1 MAALTDEQK
10 KQVVQRWFDAVNS
23 RDVAALDEI
32 TSPNLIDH
40 SGLSSGHAPGA
51 DGHKRL
57 VEQLHSTFDDWSSDI
72 HDISVEG
79 DRVTVVH
86 SGRGYYPAQFQS
98 LMGSAAADPEMRQI
112 SFDIVS
118 TLRLDDEGKIAEH
131 WAVEGPLGRK
141 ATPGPLTDDD
151 RRRIAL
157 RWFDAVNSGDWQI
170 VDDIVSPDLID
181 HTGLS
186 DAHGGGSEGHK
197 RLVGQLRAA
206 FPDWASRI
214 DDVTVEGDVV
224 TISHSGGGTYPQALA
239 PLMGSPPTD
248 AEMKRI
254 DFTIVSKVRIDD
266 SGKIVEHWAEQ
277 TPLGRAGR
285 AGEPPP
291 TPSWPTPTPPTPT
304 PTPAPTPGP
313 PGGTGTPDQNK
324 QYLENLVHQV
334 IDAQLPDRANEYYAE
349 NVLNHDPVPG
359 EAPGRAGIVELLKS
373 VFEGF
378 TEFRTT
384 IEQQVAEAD
393 IAAHAWWQT
402 FKHTGTYL
410 GVPPTGKQVDVS
422 GITIARI
429 RSGKIVEQWE
439 SRDVVHLLQ
448 QLGAPVPVGPL
459 EDGEGTPNVPGGG
472 SDEALKAVALS
483 YFYDVW
489 DSGNV
494 GLIDQVFAQDY
505 KNNNPL
511 PGQQPGVAGVR
522 QFVNRFRRAFPD
534 CAVSVDLQLAE
545 EDRVVTRYTVRG
557 THRDTFQG
565 VAATGRPIQVSGIA
579 IHRIAGG
586 RIAEAWGYWDQASL
600 LVQLGAF
607 QFPAVAGPGAGAPPP
622 GQPGPGQPGP
632 GQGGQPGWG

>member
-10 KQVVQRWFDAVNS
+10 KQVVERWFDAVNN
-23 RDVAALDEI
+23 RDIAVLDDI
-32 TSPNLIDH
+32 TSPYLVDH

-57 VEQLHSTFDDWSSDI
+57 VEQLHTTFGDWSSDI

-79 DRVTVVH
+79 DKVTVVH

-98 LMGSAAADPEMRQI
+98 LMGGAAADPEMRQI

-118 TLRLDDEGKIAEH
+118 TLRIDDEGKIAEH

-151 RRRIAL
+151 RKRIAL

-170 VDDIVSPDLID
+170 VDDIVSPNLVD

-214 DDVTVEGDVV
+214 DDVTVEGDIV
-224 TISHSGGGTYPQALA
+224 TLRHSGGGTYPQALA
-239 PLMGSPPTD
+239 PLMGSVPTD

-254 DFTIVSKVRIDD
+254 DFQIVSKVRIDD

-277 TPLGRAGR
+277 TPLGRTGKAEG
-285 AGEPPP
+285 APA
-291 TPSWPTPTPPTPT
+291 WPTPTPPAPT
-304 PTPAPTPGP
+304 PTPP
-313 PGGTGTPDQNK
+313 PGTGTSEQNK

-334 IDAQLPDRANEYYAE
+334 IDAQAPDRASEYYAE

-359 EAPGRAGIVELLKS
+359 EAPGRAGIVALLES

-402 FKHTGTYL
+402 FKHTGPYL

-429 RSGKIVEQWE
+429 RGGKIVEQWE
-439 SRDVVHLLQ
+439 ARDVIHLLQ

-459 EDGEGTPNVPGGG
+459 EDGEGTPQVPGGG
-472 SDEALKAVALS
+472 PDAEALKAVALS

-494 GLIDQVFAQDY
+494 GLVDQLFAPDFT
-505 KNNNPL
+505 NNNPL
-511 PGQQPGVAGVR
+511 LGQQPGVAGVR

-534 CAVSVDLQLAE
+534 CAVSVDLQVAE
-545 EDRVVTRYTVRG
+545 ADRVLTRYTVRG

-565 VAATGRPIQVSGIA
+565 VPATGRPIEVSGIA

-586 RIAEAWGYWDQASL
+586 RIAEAWGYWDQATM

-607 QFPAVAGPGAGAPPP
+607 RFPDVAGGGGAPGQPPP
-622 GQPGPGQPGP
+622 GQPGPAPGQPG
-632 GQGGQPGWG
+632 QPPWS

>member
-1 MAALTDEQK
+1 MAVLTDEQK
-10 KQVVQRWFDAVNS
+10 KQVVERWFDAVNR
-23 RDVAALDEI
+23 RDVAALDEV

-57 VEQLHSTFDDWSSDI
+57 VEQLHATFPDWSSQI
-72 HDISVEG
+72 HDISVDG
-79 DRVTVVH
+79 DKVTVVH
-86 SGRGYYPAQFQS
+86 SGRGYYPQQFTS
-98 LMGSAAADPEMRQI
+98 LMGTAAADPQMRQI

-118 TLRLDDEGKIAEH
+118 TLRVDDQGKIAEH
-131 WAVEGPLGRK
+131 WAVEGPLGHK
-141 ATPGPLTDDD
+141 ATPGALSDDD

-170 VDDIVSPDLID
+170 VDDIVSPNLVD
-181 HTGLS
+181 HTGLT
-186 DAHGGGSEGHK
+186 DAHGGGAEGHK

-214 DDVTVEGDVV
+214 DDVTVEGEVV

-239 PLMGSPPTD
+239 PLMGTPPTD

-266 SGKIVEHWAEQ
+266 SGKIVEHWADQ
-277 TPLGRAGR
+277 TPLGRTGKAAEG
-285 AGEPPP
+285 PPP
-291 TPSWPTPTPPTPT
+291 WGGPGAPPP
-304 PTPAPTPGP
+304 PAPAPGAGP
-313 PGGTGTPDQNK
+313 AEQNK
-324 QYLENLVHQV
+324 QYLERLVHEV
-334 IDAQLPDRANEYYAE
+334 IDAQAPDRANDYYAE
-349 NVLNHDPVPG
+349 NILNHDPVPG
-359 EAPGRAGIVELLKS
+359 EAPGRAGIVALLKS

-393 IAAHAWWQT
+393 IAAHSWWQT

-429 RSGKIVEQWE
+429 RGGRIVEQWE

-472 SDEALKAVALS
+472 SGAEALKAVALS
-483 YFYDVW
+483 YFYDIW

-494 GLIDQVFAQDY
+494 GLIDQVFAQDF

-511 PGQQPGVAGVR
+511 LGQQPGVAGVR

-607 QFPAVAGPGAGAPPP
+607 QVPAVAGPGAGAPGPGQPPP
-622 GQPGPGQPGP
+622 GQPGPGQPG
-632 GQGGQPGWG
+632 WG